1 MIKETKQNKPKP
13 KTFLENSFKKPSLSC
28 SYYSTSKITNAT
40 SLNTHYDN
48 PYIGEEVEF
57 YKKKAFSFSFLPDP
71 YFSGRVG
78 AMSISC
84 SNVVYNTYFFAAL
97 NCIFI
102 FLIRGVR
109 TSYNQ

>member
-1 MIKETKQNKPKP
+1 MIKETKQYKPKP

-57 YKKKAFSFSFLPDP
+57 YKKKPFLSHS
-71 YFSGRVG
+71 YRIRIFQGG
-78 AMSISC
+78 WKQC
-84 SNVVYNTYFFAAL
+84 LFLVVTL
-97 NCIFI
+97 STIRI
-102 FLIRGVR
+102 FLQHSTVS
-109 TSYNQ
+109 SYF

>member
-57 YKKKAFSFSFLPDP
+57 YPKKSLFFLIPTGSV
-71 YFSGRVG
+71 FFRAGG
-78 AMSISC
+78 
-84 SNVVYNTYFFAAL
+84 SNVYFL
-97 NCIFI
+97 
-102 FLIRGVR
+102 
-109 TSYNQ
+109 